1 MTVENDERQK
11 CYELMR
17 EYGLT
22 CSEFLHGHA
31 WHMPD
36 VEKGQW
42 FVYVTPEYDD
52 FRVATTVRI
61 YPPIRD
67 IEPLWHI
74 GTTNTDRVNTYANF
88 KYVLD
93 YLIGEYNKCKKEL
106 RELLIREAAHGYET

>member
-1 MTVENDERQK
+1 MESEERQK
-11 CYELMR
+11 CYELMC

-22 CSEFLHGHA
+22 CSQFLHGYA

-42 FVYVTPEYDD
+42 FVYTTPEDHD
-52 FRVATTVRI
+52 IRIATTVQV

-67 IEPLWHI
+67 IETSWHI
-74 GTTNTDRVNTYANF
+74 GTSNTDHVNTYKDF

-106 RELLIREAAHGYET
+106 RELLIREAANGYET

>member
-1 MTVENDERQK
+1 MENDERQK

-42 FVYVTPEYDD
+42 FVYVTPGYDD
-52 FRVATTVRI
+52 FRVATTVQV

-67 IEPLWHI
+67 IEPSWHI
-74 GTTNTDRVNTYANF
+74 GTTNTDRVNTYHDF